1 MIRSILQIGG
11 KGTPTIAGV
20 ANNRRAGRVRCEG
33 FTTSW
38 GEIVNASA
46 SGLRIQAKG
55 KAIPEVGE
63 AAVLTINGP
72 EGPFKVAAK
81 IVWTKQKNW
90 GKREIGVQF
99 IEVTEQGRWHLVRL
113 AEAASRSTMLDAVTS
128 HGFSDAA

>member
-11 KGTPTIAGV
+11 KGTPTIVGD

-33 FTTSW
+33 ITTSW

-46 SGLRIQAKG
+46 SGLRIKAKG
-55 KAIPEVGE
+55 RTIPEVGE
-63 AAVLTINGP
+63 TAVLTIQGP

-81 IVWTKQKNW
+81 IVWAKQKNW

-99 IEVTEQGRWHLVRL
+99 IEVSEQGRWHLVRL